1 MTNENTD
8 TVDVAYHKEAQE
20 LFLVLPNGKTIGR
33 LSLKDLPE
41 GYSDSKTSATSGSL
55 ASFSIDFAKV
65 GNRIRQAMR
74 RAPAVSH
81 KDNDSQGP
89 SL

>member
-1 MTNENTD
+1 MTDNTD
-8 TVDVAYHKEAQE
+8 TVDVAYRKETQE
-20 LFLVLPNGKTIGR
+20 LFLVLPNGKTISR

-41 GYSDSKTSATSGSL
+41 GYSDSKTSATGGSL
-55 ASFSIDFAKV
+55 ASFRGIDFAEM

-74 RAPAVSH
+74 RTPTVDP
-81 KDNDSQGP
+81 KDDDSQGP